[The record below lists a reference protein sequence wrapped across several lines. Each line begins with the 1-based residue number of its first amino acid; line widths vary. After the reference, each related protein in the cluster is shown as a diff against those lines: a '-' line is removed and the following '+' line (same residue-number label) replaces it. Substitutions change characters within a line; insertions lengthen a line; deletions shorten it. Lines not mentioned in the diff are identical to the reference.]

1 MVIDESGDGEFVEK
15 SKNEQLKAQARKR
28 RDVSDPWDE
37 NFDGPRKMALR
48 ASPIEEV
55 SKRNDIPTREGD
67 TEDDTT
73 RLDESGDAEQPEG
86 KTEAAE
92 PVMLDNKVAIEK
104 PGQSGKVNKAAD
116 SEETE
121 SSAQFDTENT
131 SSDSSEESGS
141 SGVKNESEE
150 SADRSDDDAAS
161 EGTGRLLN

>member
-15 SKNEQLKAQARKR
+15 SKNEQLRAEVRKR

-55 SKRNDIPTREGD
+55 SKRNDIPAREGD
-67 TEDDTT
+67 TEDDPI

-92 PVMLDNKVAIEK
+92 PVMLDSEVAIEE
-104 PGQSGKVNKAAD
+104 PRQSGKVNKAAD
-116 SEETE
+116 SEENE
-121 SSAQFDTENT
+121 SSAQFDTENA

-150 SADRSDDDAAS
+150 SADRSDDKAAS